1 MSVTNKQIEVLRYDP
16 ERDDAPYYQTY
27 TVPCR
32 DEWVVLDAL
41 TYIKDEL
48 DASLNFRWSCH
59 MAVCGSCGMQ
69 VNDRPTL
76 SCKAFIREYGDT
88 IRVGPLANFP
98 IERDLVIVMDDFMD
112 KLEKGKPWIIPK
124 QKREVE
130 EGPYIQTPT
139 QLDDIKNHTMCINC
153 MLCYAACPVYALD
166 KGFMGP
172 AALTLMYRYNADNR
186 DAGWD
191 ERLETFAG
199 HGGVWDCSFV
209 GACSDVCPKHVEP
222 ATAIQKGKMDAA
234 VDYFTSF
241 VMPRGGS

>member
-1 MSVTNKQIEVLRYDP
+1 MSVTDKTIEVLRYDP
-16 ERDDAPYYQTY
+16 EQDDAPRWQSY

-48 DASLNFRWSCH
+48 DSSLNFRWSCH

-88 IRVGPLANFP
+88 IRVAPLANFP
-98 IERDLVIVMDDFMD
+98 IERDLVIVMDDFME
-112 KLEKGKPWIIPK
+112 KLEKGRPWIIPK

-130 EGPYIQTPT
+130 DGPYLQTPT
-139 QLDDIKNHTMCINC
+139 QLDDIKSHTLCINC
-153 MLCYAACPVYALD
+153 MLCYSACPVYALD
-166 KGFMGP
+166 KEFMGP
-172 AALTLMYRYNADNR
+172 AALTLMYRYNADSR
-186 DAGWD
+186 DGGWD
-191 ERLETFAG
+191 ERLEVFAG
-199 HGGVWDCSFV
+199 HGGVWECSFV

-234 VDYFTSF
+234 VDYFTHL
-241 VMPRGGS
+241 VLPRGGS